1 MPEISDISTQQAFY
15 PDPFDWH
22 NLISTE
28 LREYILERVFTTLL
42 RNIASIDDLSQ
53 QDFSE
58 LTELAKWIECQS
70 FTTATSRGNYYR
82 LLDTYL
88 GRTQSELKENY
99 EQYKK
104 EQRRNLYLIDHP
116 KTKPW
121 HESFSSDLRK
131 TIISTFI
138 EEIIPTNERSLL
150 LDESEQRLLML
161 ASRSEVVAY
170 GIATCRAEYYNVLGK
185 KIGEIKS
192 RIDSLMQHAKG
203 GRLSSG
209 ITASTIDIISQPGN

>member
-1 MPEISDISTQQAFY
+1 MPEISNISTQQAFWS
-15 PDPFDWH
+15 DPCDWH

-42 RNIASIDDLSQ
+42 RNIATIDDLSQ

-70 FTTATSRGNYYR
+70 FITAISRGNYYR
-82 LLDTYL
+82 LLDMYL
-88 GRTQSELKENY
+88 GKTQPELKENY
-99 EQYKK
+99 EQYK
-104 EQRRNLYLIDHP
+104 EERRRNLYLIEHP

-121 HESFSSDLRK
+121 HESFSTDLRK
-131 TIISTFI
+131 TIISTFV
-138 EEIIPTNERSLL
+138 EEIIPTSERSSL

-170 GIATCRAEYYNVLGK
+170 GIATSRAEYYNVLGK

-192 RIDSLMQHAKG
+192 RIDSLMQHVR
-203 GRLSSG
+203 GRQSSG
-209 ITASTIDIISQPGN
+209 ITSSTIDIISQPGN